1 MSCAFCGAELKTG
14 SLNKYCSRL
23 CHAKDR
29 LLKSEAKRKRICE
42 HCGTE
47 FVMPWPGSEARAG
60 NVRSGVYCSRK
71 CRWDAVRDKRGEDD
85 KICGFK
91 IGATSAVYVGTCSI
105 CKKLFTSRRKRAR
118 CSKECEL
125 EYAKIYTY
133 QRNKEKAEK
142 DVLKCRECGR
152 EFLPEYGDKKR
163 KYCSE
168 ACLRRSMRRERKQR
182 ERARMRNARVETVNA
197 VEVFSRDK
205 WRCQLCKKKLKRS
218 DRGTIKDGAP
228 ELDHIVPLSKGGEHS
243 YRNTQCVC
251 RRCNAEKGSVERGQ
265 YRLFG

>member
-1 MSCAFCGAELKTG
+1 MNCAFCGAELKTG
-14 SLNKYCSRL
+14 SRNKYCSRL
-23 CHAKDR
+23 CYAKDR
-29 LLKSEAKRKRICE
+29 LLKSEAKRKRVCE
-42 HCGTE
+42 HCGIE

-71 CRWDAVRDKRGEDD
+71 CYREALSKLSKKENHINGVK
-85 KICGFK
+85 
-91 IGATSAVYVGTCSI
+91 VGSCCKFHVNTCSI
-105 CKKLFTSRRKRAR
+105 CGTVFSSHYPRKRCGEECDREHERRCSYQKGKRRKPRDVLV
-118 CSKECEL
+118 CKEC
-125 EYAKIYTY
+125 
-133 QRNKEKAEK
+133 
-142 DVLKCRECGR
+142 GS
-152 EFLPEYGDKKR
+152 EFMPEYGDKKR

-168 ACLRRSMRRERKQR
+168 VCLRRSMRRERKQR

-218 DRGTIKDGAP
+218 DRGTTKDSAP

-251 RRCNAEKGSVERGQ
+251 RRCNSEKGSVERGQ
-265 YRLFG
+265 LRLFG